1 MMQISEISRVVGP
14 TLSRQ
19 LYMLAKQYDDVIDF
33 TLGDPDIHT
42 PVAICEAAARAAMN
56 GQTRYA
62 PNAGIPELREAIAT
76 YYTKKTQVEF
86 DSTNVAVTVG
96 ATEAIYLAFN
106 AILNQGDE
114 VLIIEPYW
122 VQYENIV
129 RLFGAKPVIV
139 SQYADSFVPD
149 IDAIESAV
157 TEKTK
162 VIVFNSPNNP
172 SGQIYDEQTLRG
184 IVRIAVDNNLYVFAD
199 EVYSSLIYND
209 EYPSI
214 VPLCP
219 RENLV
224 VFNSF
229 SKQFAMTGWRVGYV
243 LAETQMIDTIV
254 KLQQNIAVCASTI
267 SQKAAYEAI
276 IHAEKYSRDI
286 REEFLHRRNILVREL
301 NGCSN
306 ISYNIPQGTFYMF
319 LNISATKMDSKTFC
333 LSLLSQEHVA
343 TIPGI
348 AFGVHAD
355 CFVRLAFTLDENKLI
370 EGAQR
375 VKHFLSQI

>member
-1 MMQISEISRVVGP
+1 MQISDISRVVGP

-42 PVAICEAAARAAMN
+42 PVAICEAANKAAIG

-62 PNAGIPELREAIAT
+62 PNAGIPELRDAIAA
-76 YYTKKTQVEF
+76 YYSKKSKVAF
-86 DSTNVAVTVG
+86 GPNNVAVTVG

-114 VLIIEPYW
+114 VIIFEPYW

-139 SQYADSFVPD
+139 SQFADGFVPE

-162 VIVFNSPNNP
+162 VIIINSPNNP
-172 SGQIYDEQTLRG
+172 SGQIYDEQFLRG
-184 IVRIAVDNNLYVFAD
+184 IARIAVDNDLYVFAD
-199 EVYSSLIYND
+199 EVYCSLVYED

-219 RENLV
+219 KENLV

-243 LAETQMIDTIV
+243 LAESQVIDTIV

-276 IHAEKYSRDI
+276 IHAEDYSLSIKD
-286 REEFLHRRNILVREL
+286 EFLHRRDVLVREL
-301 NGCSN
+301 EGCLG
-306 ISYNIPQGTFYMF
+306 ISYNIPQGTFYLF
-319 LNISATKMDSKTFC
+319 LNISVTKMDSKTFC
-333 LSLLSQEHVA
+333 FSLLSQEHVA

-348 AFGVHAD
+348 AFGVHSD
-355 CFVRLAFTLDENKLI
+355 SFVRLAFTLDDNKLV
-370 EGAQR
+370 EGAHR
-375 VKHFLSQI
+375 IKHFLSQI